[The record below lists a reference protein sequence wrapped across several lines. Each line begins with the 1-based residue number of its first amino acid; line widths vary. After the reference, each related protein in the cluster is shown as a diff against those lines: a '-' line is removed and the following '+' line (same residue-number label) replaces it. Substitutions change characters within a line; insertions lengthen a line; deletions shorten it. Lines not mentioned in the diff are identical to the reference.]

1 MIDEVVILC
10 LCNDY
15 SIDALDSVNS
25 SLTFI
30 DGLEFPSLRRDSA
43 ESINSDDFVEGLNF
57 GGVTLS
63 SHHSSMDSL
72 VEENDAT
79 THSQT
84 DEALRSRTDKK
95 TQSQNDNLLTSVKY
109 IPPESPPDYHTEV
122 MSSDYH
128 TEVRHRTNDQLS
140 SGPQL
145 RKKSSDD
152 DDFEVISTSEIQV
165 DVDKDNE
172 QQEQE
177 GSYISSGTAYMGK
190 LFGYSS

>member
-1 MIDEVVILC
+1 MIDEVVNLC
-10 LCNDY
+10 LYNDY
-15 SIDALDSVNS
+15 SIDTLDSVNS

-30 DGLEFPSLRRDSA
+30 HGLEFPSMRRDSA

-95 TQSQNDNLLTSVKY
+95 TQSQNDNVLTSVKY

-122 MSSDYH
+122 RSSDYH

-140 SGPQL
+140 SGPRL

>member
-1 MIDEVVILC
+1 MYNYD
-10 LCNDY
+10 
-15 SIDALDSVNS
+15 SIGALDSVNS

-57 GGVTLS
+57 GGVTLG

-72 VEENDAT
+72 VGENDAT

-84 DEALRSRTDKK
+84 DETLHSQTDE
-95 TQSQNDNLLTSVKY
+95 TIHSQNDNLHTSVEY
-109 IPPESPPDYHTEV
+109 IPPQSPPDYQTE
-122 MSSDYH
+122 M
-128 TEVRHRTNDQLS
+128 RRRTDDQLP
-140 SGPQL
+140 SGPRL

-152 DDFEVISTSEIQV
+152 DDFEVISSSDIQV

-172 QQEQE
+172 QQAQE
-177 GSYISSGTAYMGK
+177 GSYIASGTAYMGK
-190 LFGYSS
+190 LFGYSP